1 MQNQEF
7 KYLQTLIKKYPL
19 SDSIHLIDYFLIIG
33 YEDIYIQEKLIKD
46 IQNKGISLLNNN
58 KTNIYQLKQYPTVLS
73 SISSDYEGDIIDD
86 EDIIKNI
93 FPSETID
100 IYYNKGD
107 NTDLDLS
114 PKNIIFT
121 KKEDSIMNNGF
132 AYLFYESIALPNMF
146 RIFLPKIFVII
157 SKYQF
162 YSTFNQI
169 CKEIHN
175 LFFSYNTQIP
185 IELQLYNIVNFI
197 PVPIGKRIDMTL
209 FPFYELSFI
218 NKCQCNEE
226 FISLDDQKIYSLE
239 RIKGYNIPE
248 INIMEIFEVINIE
261 LLVDTYIKILLG
273 NNVKI
278 NYNDI
283 ETLSIVIFLFNQ
295 FLFPL
300 NLNYENNLIKK
311 NSEEYF
317 YEFNPENKEDIF
329 YLDINKKNL
338 ILKKEE
344 EKIKKIEEYINNESD
359 LSENIKKLINDLK
372 EIKEKNIRYGNIRN
386 NNKKYNFYEML
397 NEKETGENNYLILN
411 SFYKFNLY
419 LSEHYCQYYL
429 NPNAKDNKNK
439 EEEKKFYDLF
449 SKSAYAKVIKGEEKN
464 LNIQQIIF
472 ENVLNYKKH
481 FNKNERLND
490 LDIFDLLYKPK
501 ETDKFEPL
509 TFLEFYKYYF
519 TNLKSYFNDIISNSF
534 VDCKKGKSFEKI
546 FLYKNKKINLDKNI
560 LLKYNYLLEQ
570 MPLEDR
576 NKCFPYIDNNT
587 ITNIKSELKIK
598 DISNNF
604 DLFLINNK
612 LITSI
617 DIIKA
622 SILNIV
628 ALSLSGHKLLFFT
641 ECIYDLIKNINISL
655 NKFVEIILSIAY
667 RVFSNEKNQNLF
679 VYEKYFN
686 IYNIVTENNL
696 ININRNI
703 HMIQEKIKEF
713 VETIKDKSKEVTEN
727 NDYKLVKDTEIK
739 KLYTLEPKLKEK
751 DVLNIIANPG
761 FNGNIKNNKINFKAK
776 ILKDKPIN
784 LNDVFSPLKVL
795 NTTNKILD
803 EYDLN
808 LDFSK
813 VNKDEYKKLIIHL
826 IYYCNL
832 YPNDFN
838 KEIIK
843 FLIYCLKTEKI
854 KE

>member
-33 YEDIYIQEKLIKD
+33 YEDLYIQEKLIKE
-46 IQNKGISLLNNN
+46 IQNKEISLLNNN
-58 KTNIYQLKQYPTVLS
+58 KSNIYKLKQYPTVLS
-73 SISSDYEGDIIDD
+73 SISSDYEGEIIDD

-121 KKEDSIMNNGF
+121 QKEDNIINNGF

-162 YSTFNQI
+162 YSTFYQI
-169 CKEIHN
+169 SKEIHN
-175 LFFSYNTQIP
+175 LFFSFNTQIP
-185 IELQLYNIVNFI
+185 IELQLYNIINFI

-226 FISLDDQKIYSLE
+226 FISLDEQKIYSLE
-239 RIKGYNIPE
+239 RIKGYKIPE

-261 LLVDTYIKILLG
+261 LLVNTYIKILLG

-300 NLNYENNLIKK
+300 NLNSKNNLIKK

-317 YEFNPENKEDIF
+317 YEFNPENKEDLF

-344 EKIKKIEEYINNESD
+344 EKIQKIEEYINNESD
-359 LSENIKKLINDLK
+359 LSDNIKNLINDLK

-429 NPNAKDNKNK
+429 NPNGNDNKDL

-449 SKSAYAKVIKGEEKN
+449 SKSDYAKIIKGEEN
-464 LNIQQIIF
+464 NFNIQQIIF

-481 FNKNERLND
+481 FNKNEQLNN

-519 TNLKSYFNDIISNSF
+519 TNLQSYFNDIISNNF
-534 VDCKKGKSFEKI
+534 VDCKKGKSDEANY
-546 FLYKNKKINLDKNI
+546 LYKYKKINLDKNI

-576 NKCFPYIDNNT
+576 NKCFPYIDTNT
-587 ITNIKSELKIK
+587 ITSIKSEIKIK

-604 DLFLINNK
+604 DSFLINNK

-617 DIIKA
+617 DIIKSA
-622 SILNIV
+622 ILNIV

-641 ECIYDLIKNINISL
+641 EYIYDLIKNINISL

-686 IYNIVTENNL
+686 IYNIVSENNL

-703 HMIQEKIKEF
+703 KTIQEKIKEF
-713 VETIKDKSKEVTEN
+713 VETIKEKSKEVTEN

-739 KLYTLEPKLKEK
+739 KLYSLEPKLKEK
-751 DVLNIIANPG
+751 DVLNIIANPS

-784 LNDVFSPLKVL
+784 LNDVFSPLKLL

-803 EYDLN
+803 EYYLN

-826 IYYCNL
+826 IYYCSL

>member
-33 YEDIYIQEKLIKD
+33 YEDLYIQEKLIKE
-46 IQNKGISLLNNN
+46 IQNKEISLLNNN
-58 KTNIYQLKQYPTVLS
+58 KSNIYKLKQYPTVLS
-73 SISSDYEGDIIDD
+73 SISSDYEGEIIDD

-121 KKEDSIMNNGF
+121 QKEDNIINNGF

-162 YSTFNQI
+162 YSTFYQI
-169 CKEIHN
+169 SKEIHN
-175 LFFSYNTQIP
+175 LFFSFNTQIP
-185 IELQLYNIVNFI
+185 IELQLYNIINFI

-226 FISLDDQKIYSLE
+226 FISLDEQKIYSLE
-239 RIKGYNIPE
+239 RIKGYKIPE

-261 LLVDTYIKILLG
+261 LLVNTYIKILLG

-300 NLNYENNLIKK
+300 NLNSKNNLIKK

-317 YEFNPENKEDIF
+317 YEFNPENKEDLF

-344 EKIKKIEEYINNESD
+344 EKIQKIEEYINNESD
-359 LSENIKKLINDLK
+359 LSDNIKNLINDLK

-429 NPNAKDNKNK
+429 NPEGIENKDI

-449 SKSAYAKVIKGEEKN
+449 SKSDYAKIIKGEEN
-464 LNIQQIIF
+464 NFNIQQIIF

-481 FNKNERLND
+481 FNKNEQLNN

-519 TNLKSYFNDIISNSF
+519 TNLQSYFNDIISNNF
-534 VDCKKGKSFEKI
+534 VDCKKGKSDEANY
-546 FLYKNKKINLDKNI
+546 LYKYKKINLDKNI

-576 NKCFPYIDNNT
+576 NKCFPYIDTNT
-587 ITNIKSELKIK
+587 ITSIKSEIKIK

-604 DLFLINNK
+604 DSFLINNK

-617 DIIKA
+617 DIIKSA
-622 SILNIV
+622 ILNIV

-641 ECIYDLIKNINISL
+641 EYIYDLIKNINISL

-667 RVFSNEKNQNLF
+667 RVFSNEKNHNLF

-686 IYNIVTENNL
+686 IYNIATENNL

-703 HMIQEKIKEF
+703 NAIQEKIKDF

-739 KLYTLEPKLKEK
+739 KLYSLEPKLKEK
-751 DVLNIIANPG
+751 DVLNIIANPS
-761 FNGNIKNNKINFKAK
+761 FNGNIKNKKINFKAK

-784 LNDVFSPLKVL
+784 LNDVFSPLKLL

-803 EYDLN
+803 EYYLN

-826 IYYCNL
+826 IYYCSL

>member
-33 YEDIYIQEKLIKD
+33 YEDIYIQEKLIKE
-46 IQNKGISLLNNN
+46 IQIKEISLLNNN

-73 SISSDYEGDIIDD
+73 SISSDYEGEIIDD

-121 KKEDSIMNNGF
+121 KKEDKIIDNGF

-146 RIFLPKIFVII
+146 RIFLPKVFVII

-162 YSTFNQI
+162 YSTFYQI

-185 IELQLYNIVNFI
+185 IELQLYNIINFI

-226 FISLDDQKIYSLE
+226 FISLDEQKIYSLE

-261 LLVDTYIKILLG
+261 LLVNTYIKILLG

-300 NLNYENNLIKK
+300 NLNSENNLIKK

-344 EKIKKIEEYINNESD
+344 EKIQKIEEYINNESD

-429 NPNAKDNKNK
+429 NPEGIENKDN

-449 SKSAYAKVIKGEEKN
+449 SKSAYAKIIKGEEN
-464 LNIQQIIF
+464 NFNIQQIIF

-481 FNKNERLND
+481 FNKNEQLNN

-519 TNLKSYFNDIISNSF
+519 TNLQSYFNDIISNSF
-534 VDCKKGKSFEKI
+534 VDCKKGKSDEQNY
-546 FLYKNKKINLDKNI
+546 LYKYKKINLDKNI

-587 ITNIKSELKIK
+587 ITNIKSEIKIK

-641 ECIYDLIKNINISL
+641 ECVYDLIKNINISL
-655 NKFVEIILSIAY
+655 NKFIEIILSIAY
-667 RVFSNEKNQNLF
+667 RVFSNEKNHNLF

-696 ININRNI
+696 ININKNI
-703 HMIQEKIKEF
+703 NTIQEKIKEF

-803 EYDLN
+803 EYYLN
-808 LDFSK
+808 LDFGK

-826 IYYCNL
+826 IYYCSL

-843 FLIYCLKTEKI
+843 FLIYCLKTDKI